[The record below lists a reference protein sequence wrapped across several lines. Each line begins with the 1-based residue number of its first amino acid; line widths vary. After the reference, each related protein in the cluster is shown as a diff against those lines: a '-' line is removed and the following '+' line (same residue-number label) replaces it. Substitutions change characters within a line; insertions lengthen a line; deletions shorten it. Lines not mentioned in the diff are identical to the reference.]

1 MILRALTLWP
11 EWAWAVCHLGKDVE
25 NRPERA
31 ARMVLNVVEGE
42 GGWLAIHA
50 GKHVGGRPTLGG
62 LDRAMEAFAQTP
74 ARAGWQI
81 EGLSTDGYLHARG
94 TYGPIAA
101 PLHRSAI
108 VAVARVRRGDPASPW
123 ANRGL
128 AQIGLY
134 NVHALHTPVLCSG
147 KQGFWT
153 VPPTVAATIYA
164 QVIP

>member
-25 NRPERA
+25 NRPERI
-31 ARMVLNVVEGE
+31 ARMVLTVVGD
-42 GGWLAIHA
+42 GWLAIHA
-50 GKHVGGRPTLGG
+50 GKHVGGRPTLSSF
-62 LDRAMEAFAQTP
+62 DRALEAFAPTP

-94 TYGPIAA
+94 VHGPIAE

-128 AQIGLY
+128 AQIGLCS
-134 NVHALHTPVLCSG
+134 VHTLHTPIPCPG
-147 KQGFWT
+147 KQGLWT
-153 VPPTVAATIYA
+153 VPPELAATVCA
-164 QVIP
+164 QVTP